1 MDKKIKII
9 IIEDH
14 SLTRIG
20 LKTAFEESS
29 NIEVIGEA
37 EYGENGVTLALEL
50 EPDLVVM
57 DLGLPN
63 MNGIDATLA
72 IKSQKSHIKVLILT
86 SHDSNKQVIGALGAG
101 ADGYCLK
108 DITPK
113 RLISVIEGIVEGGM
127 WLDPGIAKTV
137 LCKLIK
143 ENDTDNNK
151 PINTVSPLTDREVE
165 VLQLLADGLGT
176 IEMAQELNL
185 SQHTVK
191 AHIGNVLQKL
201 SVDDR
206 TQAVVRAMR
215 EGWVR

>member
-1 MDKKIKII
+1 MDRKIRII
-9 IIEDH
+9 IVEDH
-14 SLTRIG
+14 ALTRIG

-29 NIEVIGEA
+29 SIEVIGEA
-37 EYGENGVTLALEL
+37 EYGENGIALALEL
-50 EPDLVVM
+50 EPDLVIM

-72 IKSQKSHIKVLILT
+72 IKSQKNYIKVLILT
-86 SHDSNKQVIGALGAG
+86 SHDSDKQVMGALGAG

-113 RLISVIEGIVEGGM
+113 RLVSVIEGIVEGGV
-127 WLDPGIAKTV
+127 WLDPGIARTV
-137 LCKLIK
+137 LHRLNE
-143 ENDTDNNK
+143 ENHTEPNK
-151 PINTVSPLTDREVE
+151 PMKSVSLLTERETE
-165 VLQLLADGLGT
+165 VLQFLADGLGSVK
-176 IEMAQELNL
+176 IAQELNL

-191 AHIGNVLQKL
+191 AHIGNILQKL

-215 EGWVR
+215 EGWVK